1 MHYVQKNT
9 LYLAPLPRISAN
21 SSKNYR
27 RYNCQTLANISGNL
41 RQISGN
47 IKYPKK
53 IHNWCTFH
61 TWLQSQV
68 AWCRGSKHWGR
79 WGSQVRWGL
88 SPSPHFNHCFL
99 SNYTHRM
106 LKNYCVSTPCGR
118 ASICNLLKIPSNWP
132 FCLITAV
139 YCVDESLI
147 LVLSCLRVIKICLLF
162 YGSMFFAVRDTH
174 VVY

>member
-53 IHNWCTFH
+53 N
-61 TWLQSQV
+61 SQLV
-68 AWCRGSKHWGR
+68 YFSYLIAKS
-79 WGSQVRWGL
+79 SGL
-88 SPSPHFNHCFL
+88 
-99 SNYTHRM
+99 
-106 LKNYCVSTPCGR
+106 V
-118 ASICNLLKIPSNWP
+118 
-132 FCLITAV
+132 
-139 YCVDESLI
+139 
-147 LVLSCLRVIKICLLF
+147 
-162 YGSMFFAVRDTH
+162 
-174 VVY
+174 